1 MIVFLWDYY
10 EETNFLLYRITEA
23 WHFLVSYLLKRNL
36 NIIQNFTLNT
46 RKLLKSILKRDTQQ
60 KLKMKNNTN
69 NAINYLPHHRMV
81 NVNTPGKVRVV
92 FDAEVTYNLTLLK
105 SERA

>member
-1 MIVFLWDYY
+1 
-10 EETNFLLYRITEA
+10 
-23 WHFLVSYLLKRNL
+23 
-36 NIIQNFTLNT
+36 
-46 RKLLKSILKRDTQQ
+46 
-60 KLKMKNNTN
+60 MKNNTN